1 MTIQNVVAN
10 TIAVCLLGGFFLG
23 SAIAATAADPAG
35 TTKLTAAQI
44 VERNVAAR
52 GGLEAWRRVQSISM
66 AGKMDAGKLREP
78 YQVRGPSRKQGAR
91 AQTVS
96 SGAGANADVGKTIQ
110 LPYVMELQRPHKMR
124 VELVFKDETAVQVY
138 DGVNGWKLRPYL
150 GRKDVDPYTAE
161 ELKTAAEQQELDGP
175 LINYAAK
182 GTKVALAG
190 IEPVEGRDAYKLKL
204 TLKGGQVRHVWVDKQ
219 TFLDVKMDG
228 APRRLDGK
236 PHAVAIYLRDYKSV
250 DGLMIPHLLETTV
263 QGVKDSQTLTIERV
277 ALNPKLEEARF
288 AKP

>member
-1 MTIQNVVAN
+1 MTIQNVVAKS
-10 TIAVCLLGGFFLG
+10 IAVCLLGGLSLG
-23 SAIAATAADPAG
+23 NAIAATAADPAG
-35 TTKLTAAQI
+35 ATRLTAAQI

-78 YQVRGPSRKQGAR
+78 YQVRGPNKRQAR
-91 AQTVS
+91 AQAAST
-96 SGAGANADVGKTIQ
+96 AAPADADVGKTIQ
-110 LPYVMELQRPHKMR
+110 LPYVMELQRPRKTR
-124 VELVFKDETAVQVY
+124 VEIVFKDETAVQVY

-190 IEPVEGRDAYKLKL
+190 TDTVEGRDAYKLKL
-204 TLKGGQVRHVWVDKQ
+204 TLKGGQVRNVWVDKQ
-219 TFLDVKMDG
+219 TFLEVKMDG

-236 PHAVAIYLRDYKSV
+236 LHAVAIYLRDYKPV

-263 QGVKDSQTLTIERV
+263 QGVRDSQTMTVERV